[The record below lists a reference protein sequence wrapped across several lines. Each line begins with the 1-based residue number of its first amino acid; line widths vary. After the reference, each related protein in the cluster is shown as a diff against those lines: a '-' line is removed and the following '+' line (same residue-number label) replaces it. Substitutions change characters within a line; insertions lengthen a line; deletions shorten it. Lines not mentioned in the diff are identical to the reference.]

1 MSEDR
6 SSSQGNKSWLDK
18 LFSALS
24 SDSDEPSSRDELLEF
39 LRQAATRLKLEQDAM
54 MIIEGA

>member
-6 SSSQGNKSWLDK
+6 SSGQGNRSWIEK
-18 LFSALS
+18 LLGALS

-39 LRQAATRLKLEQDAM
+39 LRQAAGRLKLEQ
-54 MIIEGA
+54 